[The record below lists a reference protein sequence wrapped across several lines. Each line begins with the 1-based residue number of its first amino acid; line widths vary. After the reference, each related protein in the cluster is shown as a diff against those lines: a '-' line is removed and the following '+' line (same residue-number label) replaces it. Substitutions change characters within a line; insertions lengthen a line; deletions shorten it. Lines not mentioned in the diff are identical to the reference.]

1 MHRSL
6 SAQVSYYSEFIR
18 SHPGWEYAGVY
29 SDEARTGTRDTR
41 EGFQML
47 LIALRELILNALIHR
62 DYSIHTD
69 STPVTIRMFSDRFE
83 IEKVVLWEQTGPSTY
98 DGIVRGSEGNRYS
111 VHIDTVHIRSSKCNC
126 PFADGRRRV
135 CKHMIALF
143 FATHPEEAEEQQ
155 REIDEWEAEEA
166 AAEAEVAEREKRLL
180 KNITDYVNS
189 MTEEEVREKLIEI
202 MFANEVDDDKDEWGE
217 DWDE

>member
-1 MHRSL
+1 MGLKEAASCNSL
-6 SAQVSYYSEFIR
+6 YRGWDYYKE
-18 SHPGWEYAGVY
+18 
-29 SDEARTGTRDTR
+29 
-41 EGFQML
+41 
-47 LIALRELILNALIHR
+47 N
-62 DYSIHTD
+62 
-69 STPVTIRMFSDRFE
+69 
-83 IEKVVLWEQTGPSTY
+83 KVVLWEQTGSSTY

-155 REIDEWEAEEA
+155 REIDEWEAAEA
-166 AAEAEVAEREKRLL
+166 AAEAEAAEREKRLL

-202 MFANEVDDDKDEWGE
+202 MFANEVDDDEDEWDE